1 MQGGRL
7 RQRIT
12 IQQESVTRDTFGAE
26 SITWAAV
33 ATVWASVLPGSS
45 GERYVSTVELHQAEI
60 SHTVRIRYRAGLG
73 PTLRVVWGSRVLPIL
88 SVVDPTGRQ
97 AELVL
102 LCREIV
108 DGEVT

>member
-7 RQRIT
+7 RQRVA
-12 IQQESVTRDTFGAE
+12 IQQESITRDTFGAE
-26 SITWAAV
+26 TITWAAV
-33 ATVWASVLPGSS
+33 ATVWAAVLPGSS
-45 GERYVSTVELHQAEI
+45 GERYIATADITQAEI

-73 PTLRVVWGSRVLPIL
+73 PTLRVLWGSRVLQIL

>member
-1 MQGGRL
+1 MRAGRL
-7 RQRIT
+7 RERVT
-12 IQQESVTRDTFGAE
+12 IQQETIIRDSFGAE
-26 SITWAAV
+26 VPSWVDV

-45 GERYVSTVELHQAEI
+45 GERYIATVAMTQAEI

-73 PTLRVVWGSRVLPIL
+73 PKLRLGWSARILDIL

-102 LCREIV
+102 LCSEVI
-108 DGEVT
+108 DG

>member
-1 MQGGRL
+1 MRAGRL
-7 RQRIT
+7 RERIT
-12 IQQESVTRDTFGAE
+12 IQQESIVRDTFGAE
-26 SITWAAV
+26 VPTWVAV

-60 SHTVRIRYRAGLG
+60 SHTVRIRYRSGLG
-73 PTLRVVWGSRVLPIL
+73 PTLRVLWGSRVLQIL

-108 DGEVT
+108 DGEVS

>member
-1 MQGGRL
+1 MQSGRL
-7 RQRIT
+7 RERVT
-12 IQQESVTRDTFGAE
+12 IQTESVSRDSFGAE
-26 SITWAAV
+26 TITWADV
-33 ATVWASVLPGSS
+33 ASVWASVLPGSS
-45 GERYVSTVELHQAEI
+45 GERYVSTAALPQAEI

-73 PTLRVVWGSRVLPIL
+73 PTLRALWDSRVLHIL

-102 LCREIV
+102 LCREVV